1 MFIRQLFDRLS
12 VRVRVAALGV
22 VPIIGFLAYGIAY
35 MASDIEVGRAF
46 DSVRRDTAVVDASSD
61 LKGGLLEMRLATVT
75 FATHPTD
82 AEVKAFDR
90 AQQLAMKSLDRIEAS
105 LVSSQQDAIT
115 PLRITIRDLKASFE
129 SLVNAERAL
138 GFDETQGTT
147 ADLIAASA
155 AIEHIVNNELT
166 WVGDHDLA
174 KLLESLL
181 TMRRYEVEYRL
192 SRLRFS
198 MQPAMQSAAPATEQ
212 HFLDEIK
219 HFNAIF
225 DSVDG
230 PPAAK
235 QKLNKAVQT
244 YSYTFAQWVANTD
257 NIEPLLTL
265 IDHDTESVLPEA
277 DRIIATAQ
285 QNADIASNNLAA
297 SRARTQWIIAWVGFA
312 FVMLGLFAGWL
323 IGRSVTTPLEGLAE
337 VMKRLAGGD
346 TTARIP
352 ATDSRHETGAM
363 ARAVVVFRDN
373 MIERERLS
381 GVQTDATAAR
391 EKRGAAVGAMIGQ
404 FRTSVEGALAR
415 LRESAGRLESASSG
429 LHQAADAVTSEAHS
443 AETRVGAAS
452 VNVTTVASSIEELA
466 ASIGEIAT
474 QATKST
480 EVASR
485 AVSESKRTVNTM
497 SELGSAANRIGE
509 VIGLIQA
516 IAGQT
521 NLLALNATIEAARA
535 GEAGRGFAVVASEVK
550 SLAAQTARATEDI
563 AAQIGSIQSATADA
577 AQAIEQVSSI
587 IDDMSMIA
595 STVAATVE
603 EQNNAVSSIAE
614 GVNRASLE
622 ARNGAEAMSRVAGA
636 STGARTTA
644 ADVKVLADALSV
656 EAENLQGEV
665 RRFLA
670 DVQAA

>member
-12 VRVRVAALGV
+12 VRARVAALGV

-129 SLVNAERAL
+129 SLANAERAL

-147 ADLIAASA
+147 ADLITASA

-166 WVGDHDLA
+166 WVGDHDSA

-198 MQPAMQSAAPATEQ
+198 MQTTMQSAAPATEQ

-235 QKLNKAVQT
+235 QKLNKAVQA

-277 DRIIATAQ
+277 DKIIATAQ

-480 EVASR
+480 DVASR
-485 AVSESKRTVNTM
+485 AVAESKRTVNTM

>member
-1 MFIRQLFDRLS
+1 MLIRQLFDRLS
-12 VRVRVAALGV
+12 VRARVAALGV

-46 DSVRRDTAVVDASSD
+46 DSVRRDNAVVDASSD

-105 LVSSQQDAIT
+105 LVGSQQDAIT

-138 GFDETQGTT
+138 GFNETQGTT

-155 AIEHIVNNELT
+155 AIERIISNELS
-166 WVGDHDLA
+166 WVGDHDSA

-198 MQPAMQSAAPATEQ
+198 MQPTMQSAAPGTEQ

-257 NIEPLLTL
+257 NIEPLLSL

-277 DRIIATAQ
+277 DKIIATAQ
-285 QNADIASNNLAA
+285 QNADIAANGLAA
-297 SRARTQWIIAWVGFA
+297 SRARTQWIIAWVGFG
-312 FVMLGLFAGWL
+312 FVMLGLLAGWA
-323 IGRSVTTPLEGLAE
+323 IGRSVTTPLEGLAS

-352 ATDSRHETGAM
+352 ATDSSHETGAM

-381 GVQTDATAAR
+381 GAQADAIAAR
-391 EKRGAAVGAMIGQ
+391 EKRAEAIAAMIGQ

-429 LHQAADAVTSEAHS
+429 LNQAADAVTGEAHS
-443 AETRVGAAS
+443 AETRVNAAS

-622 ARNGAEAMSRVAGA
+622 ARNGADAMSR
-636 STGARTTA
+636 ARSTA
-644 ADVKVLADALSV
+644 ADVKALADALSV

>member
-1 MFIRQLFDRLS
+1 MSIRQIFDKLS
-12 VRVRVAALGV
+12 VRARVAALGV

-46 DSVRRDTAVVDASSD
+46 DSVRRDNAVVDASSD
-61 LKGGLLEMRLATVT
+61 LKSGLLAMRLATVS
-75 FATHPTD
+75 FATHPSDT
-82 AEVKAFDR
+82 EVKAFGQ

-105 LVSSQQDAIT
+105 LQSSQQDAIT

-129 SLVNAERAL
+129 SLVSAERAL
-138 GFDETQGTT
+138 GFSEHEGTT
-147 ADLIAASA
+147 ADLIGASA
-155 AIEHIVNNELT
+155 AIEHIISNELT
-166 WVGDHDLA
+166 WVGDHDSA
-174 KLLESLL
+174 RLLESLL

-192 SRLRFS
+192 SRVRVS
-198 MQPAMQSAAPATEQ
+198 MQPTMASDAPAAEQ
-212 HFLDEIK
+212 HFLDEVK

-235 QKLNKAVQT
+235 QKLNKAVQN

-257 NIEPLLTL
+257 NIEPLLSL
-265 IDHDTESVLPEA
+265 ISHDTESVLPEA
-277 DRIIATAQ
+277 DKIIATAQ
-285 QNADIASNNLAA
+285 SNAEAAANALAA

-312 FVMLGLFAGWL
+312 FVMLSLIAGWL
-323 IGRSVTTPLEGLAE
+323 IGRSVTTPLEGLAQ

-352 ATDSRHETGAM
+352 ATDTTHEIGAM

-373 MIERERLS
+373 MIERERLA
-381 GVQTDATAAR
+381 GVQAEGAAAR
-391 EKRGAAVGAMIGQ
+391 EQRAESIAAMIGQ

-429 LHQAADAVTSEAHS
+429 LNQAADAVTAEAHS

-452 VNVTTVASSIEELA
+452 VNVATVASSIEELA

-474 QATKST
+474 QASKST

-485 AVSESKRTVNTM
+485 AVAESKRTVNTM

-614 GVNRASLE
+614 GVNRASVE
-622 ARNGAEAMSRVAGA
+622 ARNGADAMSRVAGA
-636 STGARTTA
+636 STGARATA
-644 ADVKVLADALSV
+644 ADVKALADALSI
-656 EAENLQGEV
+656 EAESLQGEV

>member
-1 MFIRQLFDRLS
+1 MSIRQVFDKLS
-12 VRVRVAALGV
+12 VRARVAALGV
-22 VPIIGFLAYGIAY
+22 VPIIGFLAYGLAY

-46 DSVRRDTAVVDASSD
+46 DSVRRDNAVVEASSD
-61 LKGGLLEMRLATVT
+61 LKSGLLAMRLATVT

-82 AEVKAFDR
+82 GEVNAFDQ

-105 LVSSQQDAIT
+105 LVSSQQDVIT
-115 PLRITIRDLKASFE
+115 PLRITIRDLKASFD
-129 SLVNAERAL
+129 SLASAKRAL
-138 GFDETQGTT
+138 GFNEREGTT

-155 AIEHIVNNELT
+155 AIEHIINNELT
-166 WVGDHDLA
+166 WVGDHDSAALFA
-174 KLLESLL
+174 SLL

-192 SRLRFS
+192 TRS
-198 MQPAMQSAAPATEQ
+198 PDAEQ

-265 IDHDTESVLPEA
+265 ISHDTESVLPEA
-277 DRIIATAQ
+277 DKLIAAAQ
-285 QNADIASNNLAA
+285 NNAEVAANSLAA

-312 FVMLGLFAGWL
+312 FVMLGLVAGWL
-323 IGRSVTTPLEGLAE
+323 IGRSVTAPLEGLAE

-346 TTARIP
+346 TTARIT

-381 GVQTDATAAR
+381 GVQADAATAR
-391 EKRGAAVGAMIGQ
+391 EQRAEAIAAMIGQ

-415 LRESAGRLESASSG
+415 LRESANQLETASSG
-429 LHQAADAVTSEAHS
+429 LHQAADAVTAEAHS

-474 QATKST
+474 QASKST
-480 EVASR
+480 DVASR
-485 AVSESKRTVNTM
+485 AVAESKRTVNTM

-587 IDDMSMIA
+587 IDDMSAIA
-595 STVAATVE
+595 ATVAATVE

-614 GVNRASLE
+614 GVNRASVE
-622 ARNGAEAMSRVAGA
+622 ARNGADAMSRVAGA

-644 ADVKVLADALSV
+644 ADVKALADALSV

>member
-166 WVGDHDLA
+166 WVGDHDSA

-198 MQPAMQSAAPATEQ
+198 MQTTMQSAAPATEQ

-277 DRIIATAQ
+277 DKIIATAQ

>member
-1 MFIRQLFDRLS
+1 MLIRQLFDRLS
-12 VRVRVAALGV
+12 VRARVAALGV
-22 VPIIGFLAYGIAY
+22 VPIVGFLAYGLAY

-46 DSVRRDTAVVDASSD
+46 DSVRRDNAVVDASSD

-82 AEVKAFDR
+82 AEVKAFDQS
-90 AQQLAMKSLDRIEAS
+90 QQLAMKSLDRIEAS

-138 GFDETQGTT
+138 GFNETQGTT
-147 ADLIAASA
+147 ADLVAASA

-166 WVGDHDLA
+166 WVGDHDSA

-198 MQPAMQSAAPATEQ
+198 MQPTMQSAAPATEQ

-265 IDHDTESVLPEA
+265 IATTPRACCPRPIKSSPPRSRTPTSPRTARRLARPHPVDHRLG
-277 DRIIATAQ
+277 R
-285 QNADIASNNLAA
+285 L
-297 SRARTQWIIAWVGFA
+297 RLR
-312 FVMLGLFAGWL
+312 MLGLFAGLL
-323 IGRSVTTPLEGLAE
+323 IGRSVTTPLEGLAK

-346 TTARIP
+346 TSARIP

-381 GVQTDATAAR
+381 GVQTDANAER
-391 EKRGAAVGAMIGQ
+391 EKRGEAIGAMIGQ
-404 FRTSVEGALAR
+404 FRLGGRRAGAAAR
-415 LRESAGRLESASSG
+415 IRRPPRKRIERAASGGRCR
-429 LHQAADAVTSEAHS
+429 HPEAHS

-480 EVASR
+480 DVPAAPSP
-485 AVSESKRTVNTM
+485 NP
-497 SELGSAANRIGE
+497 SAPSTPCRSW
-509 VIGLIQA
+509 
-516 IAGQT
+516 
-521 NLLALNATIEAARA
+521 AAPP
-535 GEAGRGFAVVASEVK
+535 
-550 SLAAQTARATEDI
+550 
-563 AAQIGSIQSATADA
+563 
-577 AQAIEQVSSI
+577 
-587 IDDMSMIA
+587 IA
-595 STVAATVE
+595 SA
-603 EQNNAVSSIAE
+603 
-614 GVNRASLE
+614 
-622 ARNGAEAMSRVAGA
+622 
-636 STGARTTA
+636 
-644 ADVKVLADALSV
+644 K
-656 EAENLQGEV
+656 
-665 RRFLA
+665 
-670 DVQAA
+670 